1 MSYLDE
7 GRRARNEQK
16 AAENERAEQAKRELL
31 EFVKYEAC
39 RKWEA
44 VTGEHLDPDAW
55 TLEWSPSRRYD
66 EPPKATA
73 YATLDGLPV
82 FMRVSSTHSIIANL
96 EAERYYGVLRT
107 LADVMEAR
115 ARNGLE
121 LPTSRG
127 GSTSRAV
134 VRPECAL
141 LANGPAHVCTT
152 RLVTVIVGVG
162 TWIPGNPVQAVG
174 KSGGAVN

>member
-16 AAENERAEQAKRELL
+16 AAENEYAEKTKRETL

-44 VTGEHLDPDAW
+44 VTGQHLDPDAW

-66 EPPKATA
+66 EPAKATA

-82 FMRVSSTHSIIANL
+82 FLRVSSADDIYSQL

-115 ARNGLE
+115 ASNGLE
-121 LPTSRG
+121 LPASQG
-127 GSTSRAV
+127 RADERHCGPPR
-134 VRPECAL
+134 VRAAGQRSSARVYNPTC
-141 LANGPAHVCTT
+141 NG
-152 RLVTVIVGVG
+152 
-162 TWIPGNPVQAVG
+162 Q
-174 KSGGAVN
+174 